1 MTDRINALIVVLEDS
16 IRVDDAEPLMA
27 AIRQLRG
34 VAAVG
39 VNVADHDSY
48 IAYSL
53 ARAKLVEQLYAAL
66 APKF

>member
-1 MTDRINALIVVLEDS
+1 
-16 IRVDDAEPLMA
+16 MA